1 MSAVTA
7 APAPV
12 VIRTSP
18 TDLPSVPAWFAEA
31 AVLAHHFARRGLL
44 DAISQQ
50 VELARGRA
58 GRYAVIDFVALL
70 LGYAVSGE
78 PTVAA
83 FCDRLTPFAGP
94 FMALFGRDRRPH
106 RATLSRFLAAVD
118 GPCLEALRHLFAQ
131 DLGAHGFAA
140 DRLGGLFDRQGQ
152 RLLIFDV
159 DGTRQAAR
167 QRALPGGDALPPC
180 RRRLARAC
188 APGYLGRKRGEVV
201 CTRTTVLQAHTQQ
214 WLGTF
219 AGAGNGDYI
228 AELEAACRA
237 VTAYLQA
244 KGVASSQ
251 ALLRLDGLYGS
262 AAALLRVQQVGLG
275 FLVRGRTYHL
285 LDHPVVQERLM
296 RPPDVTVTH
305 SESQVCRAVYD
316 AGYLTEWVEPGP
328 ERKLTYRVVVT
339 RRAAPS
345 EPEETAVG
353 TLRDGQVY
361 ELFLTSHPAHRLTAV
376 AVLDLFHQRGAFE
389 QVLSDEDTEQDPD
402 RWCSPHPDGQEFWQ
416 VRSQWV
422 WNTRLELGQVCVEAP
437 PRWTRWSDGQ
447 PVAPPALPPP
457 PPPREEPIAEEVVA
471 LYGSLQLARAW
482 AKAHDRFAGTD
493 FALLDDGTLRCPTGK
508 ILRVRERR
516 ALVNGDVRIMYGAK
530 ATDCRTCASR
540 ARCLGQHASGANPRR
555 MSALR
560 PLTGRYA
567 RPVQPPWKEPEL
579 PDGGSDHPT
588 VPRELLW
595 CDVGGR
601 CLRRDLVQ
609 RLRRQ
614 TVRLEWPQAAEAVVA
629 VPASPEFATR
639 AERAHRRLSW
649 TTRLARNATATLPI
663 ASQITLFG
671 IPPRLAG
678 FLGLPSVP
686 GS

>member
-7 APAPV
+7 TPAPV

-18 TDLPSVPAWFAEA
+18 TDLPSVPAWFAEV

-50 VELARGRA
+50 VQLARGRA
-58 GRYAVIDFVALL
+58 GRYAVSDFVALL

-78 PTVAA
+78 PTLAA

-94 FMALFGRDRRPH
+94 FMALFGRDRQPH

-118 GPCLEALRHLFAQ
+118 APCLEALRGLFAQ
-131 DLGAHGFAA
+131 DLGAHGFAG
-140 DRLGGLFDRQGQ
+140 DHLGGLFDRQGQ
-152 RLLIFDV
+152 RLLIIDV

-167 QRALPGGDALPPC
+167 QRALAGGDVLPPC
-180 RRRLARAC
+180 RRRLARVC

-201 CTRTTVLQAHTQQ
+201 RTRTTVLQAHTQQ

-219 AGAGNGDYI
+219 AGAGNGDYV

-244 KGVASSQ
+244 NGVPPSQ

-262 AAALLRVQQVGLG
+262 AAALVRVQQVGLG

-285 LDHPVVQERLM
+285 LDHPVVRERLA
-296 RPPDVTVTH
+296 RPPDATVTH
-305 SESQVCRAVYD
+305 PESGVRRAVYD

-328 ERKLTYRVVVT
+328 ERKLTYRVIVT
-339 RRAAPS
+339 GRAAPS

-353 TLRDGQVY
+353 TLRDGHVY

-376 AVLDLFHQRGAFE
+376 DVLDLFHQRGAFE
-389 QVLSDEDTEQDPD
+389 QVLSDEDAEQDPD
-402 RWCSPHPDGQEFWQ
+402 RWCSQRPAGQEFWQ
-416 VRSQWV
+416 VLSQWV
-422 WNTRLELGQVCVEAP
+422 WNTRLELGQVCSEAP
-437 PRWTRWSDGQ
+437 LRWTCWSDGQ
-447 PVAPPALPPP
+447 PVAPPTMPPP
-457 PPPREEPIAEEVVA
+457 TPPREEPIAEEVVA
-471 LYGSLQLARAW
+471 LYGPLQLARAW
-482 AKAHDRFAGTD
+482 AKANGRFAGTD
-493 FALLDDGTLRCPTGK
+493 FAQLEDGTLRCPAGK
-508 ILRVRERR
+508 LLRVRERR
-516 ALVNGDVRIMYGAK
+516 ELINGDVRLMFGAK
-530 ATDCRTCASR
+530 VTDCRTCAER

-555 MSALR
+555 VSALR

-579 PDGGSDHPT
+579 PDGSPDHSAA
-588 VPRELLW
+588 PRDLLW
-595 CDVGGR
+595 CDAGGR
-601 CLRRDLVQ
+601 RLRRDLVQ
-609 RLRRQ
+609 LLRRQ
-614 TVRLEWPQAAEAVVA
+614 TVRLDWTRAAAAEEPLSG
-629 VPASPEFATR
+629 VPEQATR
-639 AERAHRRLSW
+639 AARAHRRLSW
-649 TTRLARNATATLPI
+649 ATRLARNATTTRCA
-663 ASQITLFG
+663 ASQLTLFG

-678 FLGLPSVP
+678 FLSLPSVP